1 MVGCGLSGQK
11 RNQEKGGKAGRKPTD
26 GSKAGQ
32 RYRETQKETERH
44 RQRKR
49 KRSIRID
56 DLLNMYDL

>member
-32 RYRETQKETERH
+32 RYRETQKETET
-44 RQRKR
+44 QTTKTE
-49 KRSIRID
+49 KKYK
-56 DLLNMYDL
+56 N